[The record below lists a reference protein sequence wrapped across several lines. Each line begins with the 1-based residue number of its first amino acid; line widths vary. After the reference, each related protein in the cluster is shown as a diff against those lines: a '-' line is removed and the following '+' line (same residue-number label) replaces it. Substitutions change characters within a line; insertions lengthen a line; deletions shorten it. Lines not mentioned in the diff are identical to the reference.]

1 MNMVDG
7 PEFECMIGTS
17 TAARCRRNETKMELK
32 ITETQAEAYL
42 DAIFTAHLL
51 LINALRKLE
60 NNQMISGKPV
70 CDKTKT
76 LIKEIELLE
85 ELGGDLQSL
94 LDGD

>member
-1 MNMVDG
+1 MNRVDG
-7 PEFECMIGTS
+7 IKFECMIGTP

-32 ITETQAEAYL
+32 ITEVEAEAYL

-51 LINALRKLE
+51 MRNALRKLE
-60 NNQMISGKPV
+60 NDQMISGKPV
-70 CDKTKT
+70 CDKTKN

-85 ELGGDLQSL
+85 ELGGELQIL